1 MKRRETIF
9 DFLVQIFMI
18 FGITILCLN
27 VFVVLFGEDAK
38 EYSTMFEM
46 GGRGLT
52 TATMI
57 QFLGVSVVTVL
68 LKFLFFTD
76 KIIKNM
82 SVTLRTVCMFAC
94 VIAVLVTCIIVFG
107 WFPKN
112 DIAAWG
118 MFVLCFIISAAV
130 STVVSILNERS
141 ENKKLEEALNR
152 LKIN

>member
-76 KIIKNM
+76 KIIKNRIKEENP
-82 SVTLRTVCMFAC
+82 L
-94 VIAVLVTCIIVFG
+94 
-107 WFPKN
+107 K
-112 DIAAWG
+112 
-118 MFVLCFIISAAV
+118 SAQKSRVKFMDCAELLT
-130 STVVSILNERS
+130 SN
-141 ENKKLEEALNR
+141 
-152 LKIN
+152 